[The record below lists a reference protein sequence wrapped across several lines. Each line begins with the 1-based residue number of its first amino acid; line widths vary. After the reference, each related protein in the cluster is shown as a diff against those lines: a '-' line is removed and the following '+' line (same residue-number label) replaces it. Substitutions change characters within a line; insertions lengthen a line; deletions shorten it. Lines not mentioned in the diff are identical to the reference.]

1 MTPQPADLRPSAV
14 QQTLREIER
23 LLRAYGHT
31 YEANLA
37 DIAAAAFARDPLTA
51 SRQLN
56 SAEWWN
62 DRDAVCT
69 IDLAV
74 EGGFT
79 PEARR
84 DGRRLRR
91 ALVDVFTTMRA
102 YGERNDSGE
111 LIVSQLQ
118 KWLESH
124 L

>member
-1 MTPQPADLRPSAV
+1 MQQSLRD
-14 QQTLREIER
+14 IER

-37 DIAAAAFARDPLTA
+37 ELAAATFARDPHA
-51 SRQLN
+51 ACRQLN
-56 SAEWWN
+56 SAEWW
-62 DRDAVCT
+62 DARDAVCA

-74 EGGFT
+74 DGGFT

-84 DGRRLRR
+84 DGRRLRH
-91 ALVDVFTTMRA
+91 ALIEVFTTMRA
-102 YGERNDSGE
+102 YGERNDGGE